1 MEHFGGITAKSIFNG
16 GSETVDNVRQALS
29 EGKPV
34 IVNPQSGPDSLFT
47 SGGHYIVLLGEDEN
61 GALILSDP
69 NNGNYKKMG
78 CKYEPGLE
86 EFVKRYL
93 GGPVDAIIP
102 DQVPTGVNFNKKLAG
117 FEADLEVIAPEQCIV
132 TNIER
137 GETSDSITIKFIS
150 DNKVKDMTMKI
161 EGIKLKDDIDVTEN
175 LIDKGTV
182 IGYTTEEDIKLLMR
196 DGKKAIINNI
206 EDYMKLPKKKAGNL
220 NGSEYDF
227 FYFTYYESGKWC
239 TEGNGPASV
248 GACQPGIE
256 HGVGICQWTT
266 MTNGLSN
273 IQKVC
278 GKLAELD
285 SNLCGNLAKYADMDC
300 ATLINKYGMQPT
312 FEDSYLKRDFQHI
325 ADRDR
330 DRFLEL
336 QMQIAIE
343 EKYETFDD
351 LGLSWIKERPPV
363 VQGTLGSLV
372 NWGPYMGWEDA
383 INESMSDE
391 EIIIN
396 LLKYAC
402 TKSSTVG
409 SLNTRW
415 NPQAKAALDILHGQ
429 LDSYKL
435 LEEEGFGTEYST
447 GGQYVNFLST
457 Q

>member
-1 MEHFGGITAKSIFNG
+1 M
-16 GSETVDNVRQALS
+16 
-29 EGKPV
+29 
-34 IVNPQSGPDSLFT
+34 
-47 SGGHYIVLLGEDEN
+47 
-61 GALILSDP
+61 
-69 NNGNYKKMG
+69 
-78 CKYEPGLE
+78 
-86 EFVKRYL
+86 
-93 GGPVDAIIP
+93 
-102 DQVPTGVNFNKKLAG
+102 
-117 FEADLEVIAPEQCIV
+117 EVIAPEQCIV

-175 LIDKGTV
+175 PIDKGTV

-351 LGLSWIKERPPV
+351 LGLSWIKERPSV